1 MKLKYRKMKLK
12 IGNTHMKLKYRKM
25 KLKIGNSQMKLK
37 YLLILRDEM
46 NDLFDVKNIT

>member
-12 IGNTHMKLKYRKM
+12 IE
-25 KLKIGNSQMKLK
+25 NSQMKLK